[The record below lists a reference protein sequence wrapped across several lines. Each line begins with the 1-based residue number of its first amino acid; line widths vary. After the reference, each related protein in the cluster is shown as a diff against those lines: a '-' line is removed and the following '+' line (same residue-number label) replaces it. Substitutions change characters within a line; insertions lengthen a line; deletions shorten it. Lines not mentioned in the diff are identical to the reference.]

1 MSGLFR
7 RRPSGRGHL
16 YLSYRRVL
24 GVLLL
29 ATQALVS
36 PLLAQYDYYT
46 LSGVAEASS
55 VRIYTDKGAGMGCRI
70 EDGATIVT
78 CAHVV
83 GDNRWVDVET
93 SGKMERALVLAK
105 SDHDDVAI
113 LRVNAPRTAFT
124 YKDTKVLPDIESKL
138 MVTGQTQT
146 DLRPKAKVGNV
157 KAYFYGDDPNVVLD
171 VVPIFG
177 YSGGPVIAADG
188 QLVGIVKGYAYMGDL
203 TGTEVIP
210 LYKALELVKRTR
222 DNLLKGTP
230 TQSEIGK

>member
-7 RRPSGRGHL
+7 RRVTGRGHL
-16 YLSYRRVL
+16 HLSYRAAL
-24 GVLLL
+24 GFVLL

-83 GDNRWVDVET
+83 GDNRWVDIET

-124 YKDTKVLPDIESKL
+124 YKDTKVLPDIDSKL
-138 MVTGQTQT
+138 MVTG
-146 DLRPKAKVGNV
+146 
-157 KAYFYGDDPNVVLD
+157 
-171 VVPIFG
+171 
-177 YSGGPVIAADG
+177 
-188 QLVGIVKGYAYMGDL
+188 
-203 TGTEVIP
+203 
-210 LYKALELVKRTR
+210 
-222 DNLLKGTP
+222 
-230 TQSEIGK
+230 